1 MDRQLAQIRAVEQ
14 AEEDRDIAEE
24 RRMIEERRR
33 MMGKA

>member
-1 MDRQLAQIRAVEQ
+1 VDRQLAQIRAVEQ